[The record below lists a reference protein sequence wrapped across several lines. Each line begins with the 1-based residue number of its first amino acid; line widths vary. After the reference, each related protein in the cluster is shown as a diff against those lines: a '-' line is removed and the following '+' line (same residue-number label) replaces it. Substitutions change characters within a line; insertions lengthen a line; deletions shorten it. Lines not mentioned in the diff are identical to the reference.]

1 MAALAAKQL
10 GRVKGSKSCLGRGMF
25 TSPATTETYPNS
37 EQVDW
42 FLKAANYYYL
52 SVSDLT
58 ASTSDGYSVV
68 STSAVLDSPIDL
80 VGRWLNKQ
88 AKQGAGQNLDDGFPF
103 RKTEDILATVT
114 VLTLY
119 KLLDAKG
126 EEWHMSVNLS
136 VQDFQPANFSQQVP
150 HRHSPSFQY
159 TTSKGA
165 NELDLFLS
173 WNQSVF
179 LEFCSPGLSWI
190 ILYPLGYAS

>member
-37 EQVDW
+37 EHVDW

-58 ASTSDGYSVV
+58 TSKSDGYSVV

-80 VGRWLNKQ
+80 VGRWLNEQ
-88 AKQGAGQNLDDGFPF
+88 AKHGAGQNLDDGSFL

-119 KLLDAKG
+119 KLLDTKG

-136 VQDFQPANFSQQVP
+136 SPKFQAADSSQQVP
-150 HRHSPSFQY
+150 HRHPPSFQC
-159 TTSKGA
+159 TASNEA
-165 NELDLFLS
+165 NELDLFFS

-179 LEFCSPGLSWI
+179 LEFRSPGLSWI